1 MLLSRCNGHVV
12 FGGSFWEML
21 TIDLFSRLVTL
32 KQVAKK
38 VVKVLNVS
46 FAPSPCGL
54 LGHP

>member
-1 MLLSRCNGHVV
+1 MRGCYAEMVMMLL
-12 FGGSFWEML
+12 WEML

-46 FAPSPCGL
+46 FAHSLYGL